1 MKTEDRVLHLVD
13 VYDFIDWLDIGQLS
27 DPNEKRY
34 SDVMISE
41 MLLRYQSA
49 RGYVLQK
56 NDYQIMAVKEKE
68 NDSKTR

>member
-13 VYDFIDWLDIGQLS
+13 VYDFIDWLDIGHLS

-34 SDVMISE
+34 SDVMVSE

-49 RGYVLQK
+49 RGYVLQR
-56 NDYQIMAVKEKE
+56 NDYPIMAVKEKE
-68 NDSKTR
+68 NDSKTC

>member
-13 VYDFIDWLDIGQLS
+13 VYDFIDWLDIGHLS
-27 DPNEKRY
+27 DPNEKQY
-34 SDVMISE
+34 SDAMVSE

-49 RGYVLQK
+49 RGYVLQR
-56 NDYQIMAVKEKE
+56 NDYQIMSVKEKE